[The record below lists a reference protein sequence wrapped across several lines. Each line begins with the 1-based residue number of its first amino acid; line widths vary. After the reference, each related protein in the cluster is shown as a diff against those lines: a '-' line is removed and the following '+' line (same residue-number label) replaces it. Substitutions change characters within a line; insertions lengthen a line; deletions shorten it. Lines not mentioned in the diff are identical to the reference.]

1 VDIRLDDRVALVT
14 GSTAGV
20 GLGIAAALA
29 DAGAF
34 VVVTGRDAAR
44 GAAVVETLSA
54 AGGRAAFVGAD
65 LSGGRDAIRTLVSDA
80 SRAAGAPID
89 ILVNN
94 AAMLLDP
101 TPTSDVDEMT
111 ITSAFATSVGAPFL
125 LTGLVAPA
133 MAGRGG
139 GAIVNVGSINGMVGM
154 ATSAL
159 YSSTKAALHS
169 LTKSWAAE
177 YAGTGVR
184 VNTVAPGPTATAA
197 NVARAEMLA
206 PLLARIPSGRM
217 STTDEVGAAVVFLAG
232 DFALNIHGATL
243 TVDGGF
249 TVL

>member
-1 VDIRLDDRVALVT
+1 MDIRLDDRVALVT
-14 GSTAGV
+14 GSTSGI

-34 VVVTGRDAAR
+34 VVVTGRDEPR
-44 GAAVVETLSA
+44 GEAVLENLVA
-54 AGGRAAFVGAD
+54 AGGRAAFVRAD
-65 LSGGRDAIRTLVSDA
+65 LAAGHDAIRALADEATHV
-80 SRAAGAPID
+80 AGAPVD

-101 TPTSDVDEMT
+101 TPTPDVDEAT
-111 ITSAFATSVGAPFL
+111 ITSAFATSVAAPFL
-125 LTGLVAPA
+125 LTGVIAPA
-133 MAGRGG
+133 MAARGG

-184 VNTVAPGPTATAA
+184 VNTVAPGPTATAF
-197 NVARAEMLA
+197 NVARAEMLV
-206 PLLARIPSGRM
+206 PVLSRIPSGRM
-217 STTDEVGAAVVFLAG
+217 STPGEVGAAVVFLSS

-249 TVL
+249 TAL

>member
-1 VDIRLDDRVALVT
+1 V
-14 GSTAGV
+14 
-20 GLGIAAALA
+20 A

-34 VVVTGRDAAR
+34 VVVTGRDEAR
-44 GAAVVETLSA
+44 GVAVVETLLA
-54 AGGRAAFVGAD
+54 AGGRGAFVRAD
-65 LSGGRDAIRTLVSDA
+65 LADGSDAIRALVGDA
-80 SRAAGAPID
+80 TSAAGAPVD
-89 ILVNN
+89 VLVNN
-94 AAMLLDP
+94 AARLLDP
-101 TPTSDVDEMT
+101 TPTPEVDEAT
-111 ITSAFATSVGAPFL
+111 ITSAFAASVAAPFL
-125 LTGLVAPA
+125 LTGLVAPSMVA
-133 MAGRGG
+133 RGS
-139 GAIVNVGSINGMVGM
+139 GAIVNIGSINGLVGM

-197 NVARAEMLA
+197 NVARAEMMA

-217 STTDEVGAAVVFLAG
+217 STPDEVGAAVVFLAS
-232 DFALNIHGATL
+232 DVARNIHGATL